1 MSVDMSFF
9 RSSASVTFC
18 AVSSLLRRCSAPV
31 LSDVKYLRFMR
42 VASVFLARPDP
53 AARDTHAAHMS

>member
-1 MSVDMSFF
+1 M
-9 RSSASVTFC
+9 TFC